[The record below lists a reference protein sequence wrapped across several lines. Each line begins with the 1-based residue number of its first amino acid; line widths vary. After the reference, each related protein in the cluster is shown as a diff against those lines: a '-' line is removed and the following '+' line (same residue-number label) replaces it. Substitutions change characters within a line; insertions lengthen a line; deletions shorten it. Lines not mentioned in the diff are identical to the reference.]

1 MVAGGTGGNKIN
13 DKPNEFEITLD
24 ELEDRIKEL
33 ELDLK
38 EAKQVRALYIIMH
51 ALDSKGILS
60 DDPYSVCI
68 EREGRKSVYPCGRG
82 YPGLNLNQVDGA
94 AKNGKF
100 WFSDGIKT
108 LWLEVDKERS
118 KDFNLELEAW
128 KVRKMAEGVDFS
140 VKFDRYTGE

>member
-1 MVAGGTGGNKIN
+1 MVAVGTGGNKIN
-13 DKPNEFEITLD
+13 DNSNEFEITLN
-24 ELEDRIKEL
+24 ELEDRIKEQ

-38 EAKQVRALYIIMH
+38 ESKQVRALYIIMH

-82 YPGLNLNQVDGA
+82 YPGLDLNQVDGA
-94 AKNGKF
+94 AKSGNF
-100 WFSDGIKT
+100 WFSDGIKI

-118 KDFNLELEAW
+118 KDFNMKLEALKIR
-128 KVRKMAEGVDFS
+128 KVAEGACFS
-140 VKFDRYTGE
+140 VEFDRYMG